1 MAVDPTP
8 APLAAAARDRLR
20 IPARAARQQSLRSH
34 NLGLV
39 FREVLEAPSPV
50 SRADVAALTGLTRA
64 TVSALVE
71 QLVAARLVGELTPV
85 AGQRAGR
92 PAVPLVPARGT
103 VAAVGMEVNVD
114 YLGVCAVDM
123 AGETLVE
130 HIVRDDFRHSD
141 PEPVLDRLA
150 GLAAGVVDELQARGV
165 AIVGTALAIPG
176 LVDSVTGPLR
186 LAPNLG
192 WRDLDVLAVVARHPV
207 LAAVPPRLGNDAK
220 LAAIA
225 ESRARRRTGPSSF
238 VYVSGEV
245 GIGGA
250 IVLDGAIF
258 RGVHGWSGEI
268 GHVAVGTD
276 GPPDVGGTLESYAGQ
291 DALMDAAGLPRT
303 APISELLAGG
313 QTADRAMDAAAG
325 ALGVVLSSVVNIV
338 DVDHVVLGGIYA
350 ELADRLGPAVEAQL
364 RDRVIAASWTEVAVE
379 AAIAGRYPAMTGG
392 ALSVLEAIA
401 EDPAEWIGSEEDTAL
416 AQ

>member
-1 MAVDPTP
+1 MAEE
-8 APLAAAARDRLR
+8 ASAARTLPRERLR
-20 IPARAARQQSLRSH
+20 APARAARQQSLRAH
-34 NLGLV
+34 NLALV
-39 FREVLEAPSPV
+39 LREVLTAPSPV

-71 QLVAARLVGELTPV
+71 QLVAARLVRELTPV

-92 PAVPLVPARGT
+92 PAVPLAAARGT
-103 VAAVGMEVNVD
+103 VAAIGTEVNVD
-114 YLGVCAVDM
+114 YLGVCALDM

-130 HIVRDDFRHSD
+130 HVVRGDFRQSD
-141 PEPVLDRLA
+141 PVPVLDRLA
-150 GLAAGVVDELQARGV
+150 DLVADVVAELDGRGV
-165 AIVGTALAIPG
+165 AIAGSALAIPG

-192 WRDLDVLAVVARHPV
+192 WRDVDVLAEIARHPV

-225 ESRARRRTGPSSF
+225 ESRARRRTGPRSF

-250 IVLDGAIF
+250 IVLDGSIF

-268 GHVAVGTD
+268 GHVVVGTD
-276 GPPDVGGTLESYAGQ
+276 GPHDRGGPLESYAGQ
-291 DALMDAAGLPRT
+291 DALMDAAGLSRS
-303 APISELLAGG
+303 ASIAELLRGG
-313 QTADRAMDAAAG
+313 DEAQRALDRAAD
-325 ALGVVLSSVVNIV
+325 ALGIVLSAVMNIV

-350 ELADRLGPAVEAQL
+350 ELAARLGPGMEAQL
-364 RDRVIAASWTEVAVE
+364 ADRVIAAPWTEITVE
-379 AAIAGRYPAMTGG
+379 AAVAGRYPAMAGG
-392 ALSVLEAIA
+392 ALSVLDAIA
-401 EDPAEWIGSEEDTAL
+401 EDPVEWLGAEDEVLL